1 MSQTKFIAVWIR
13 HTELPLFKKTLKVN
27 RIEKEIMAESIKE
40 AFKIARRDSHKGF
53 ILTGL
58 NYK

>member
-1 MSQTKFIAVWIR
+1 MSQTIFIAVWIR
-13 HTELPLFKKTLKVN
+13 HPELPLFKRTLKIN
-27 RIEKEIMAESIKE
+27 RIEREIMAESIKE
-40 AFKIARRDSHKGF
+40 AFKIARRKPHKGF